1 MNIVRLKIVNEFC
14 MKLLSSKIKFHF
26 FTCYDIYLYILLYIY
41 IFIIYTYIDVYNIY
55 DLIYLDVP
63 LCCEGVVNLLVVCLN
78 LNYLYLSKAF
88 SFQRFISTYRPRNMD
103 FWASSSETKFWAVF
117 LNRMFWE
124 WHIAGINYFHN
135 DRCFNNE
142 KLHRKFSVSNL
153 L

>member
-1 MNIVRLKIVNEFC
+1 

-41 IFIIYTYIDVYNIY
+41 IFIIYTYIDIYNIH

-63 LCCEGVVNLLVVCLN
+63 LCCEGVVNLPVACLN

-88 SFQRFISTYRPRNMD
+88 SFQRFVSTYRPCNVD
-103 FWASSSETKFWAVF
+103 FWASSSETKFWAIF
-117 LNRMFWE
+117 LNRPFWE
-124 WHIAGINYFHN
+124 WQIAGINYFYN

-142 KLHRKFSVSNL
+142 KLHRKLCFTFTHAYL
-153 L
+153 P